1 MSVVLVS
8 FLDGYGFHTV
18 RPCGKVKHMGG
29 AKGVNTL
36 LEGGGVQKIRLLPK
50 STMML
55 RLGWVSVEIEKG
67 FGFGEEPLDCV

>member
-1 MSVVLVS
+1 MSVILVS
-8 FLDGYGFHTV
+8 FLYGYGFNTV

-36 LEGGGVQKIRLLPK
+36 LEGGEVQKIGLLPK
-50 STMML
+50 STVML
-55 RLGWVSVEIEKG
+55 RLRGDSVEIKKG